1 MVSGFKNWQPADQAL
16 YVSRALRLVVMGLLE
31 GISYGFR
38 FSFDLDE
45 KVMRVSFLDL
55 IKNPVF

>member
-1 MVSGFKNWQPADQAL
+1 MTPLLDTSIILDLIFN
-16 YVSRALRLVVMGLLE
+16 RTEVVMGLLE
-31 GISYGFR
+31 GMSYGFR

-45 KVMRVSFLDL
+45 KVMRVGFLDL